1 MPLIQYKVRLGDD
14 IFTES
19 DYFPVL
25 KKGQS
30 ADSLIQSV
38 VIEPLNAKRKERGE
52 EILQL
57 VEVVIQ
63 DPFTHK
69 HTWVKIETQRP
80 QSRVLYECS
89 HCRIIGYRKYHIVFG
104 ERGSLTR
111 DEKYKS
117 DRHYEMCKDKLR
129 ELPKKIV
136 FK

>member
-1 MPLIQYKVRLGDD
+1 MPLIQYKLGLDGD
-14 IFTES
+14 VFTES

-25 KKGQS
+25 KKRQS
-30 ADSLIQSV
+30 AESLIQSV
-38 VIEPLNAKRKERGE
+38 VIEPLNAKRKKRE
-52 EILQL
+52 EGILQL
-57 VEVVIQ
+57 IEVVIQ
-63 DPFTHK
+63 DPFTHL
-69 HTWVKIETQRP
+69 HTWVKISVERP